1 MIDTIIFDYDGT
13 LHDSSKIYIPA
24 FKKAYQYLI
33 DNGLAEKKS
42 WKNSEITQWLGYDKK
57 QMWKTFMPQ
66 LEESYQNKASEIIG
80 KEMLKS
86 ILKGEA
92 ELYPNSME
100 VLDYLKSKHYQLI
113 FLSNCST
120 SYMELHEKTFA
131 LNHYFTEMFCS
142 EQYDYKKTKKEI
154 VKDYMEKSP
163 ARYVMIG
170 DRFQDIEVGQ
180 LENVYTV
187 GCKYGYGS
195 TNELDTADIQIQ
207 NIRDLLQYF

>member
-24 FKKAYQYLI
+24 FKKAYQYLVE
-33 DNGLAEKKS
+33 NGLAEQQQ
-42 WKNSEITQWLGYDKK
+42 WKDEEITQWLGYDKK
-57 QMWKTFMPQ
+57 HMWKTFMPH
-66 LEESYQNKASEIIG
+66 LEEDSQNKASEIIG

-92 ELYPNSME
+92 ELYPNSIE
-100 VLDYLKSKHYQLI
+100 ILDYLKNKNYQLI

-131 LNHYFTEMFCS
+131 LGQYFKEMLCS
-142 EQYDYKKTKKEI
+142 EQYNYKKSKKEI
-154 VKDYMEKSP
+154 VKNFMETST
-163 ARYVMIG
+163 AQYGMIG

-180 LENVYTV
+180 LDNVYTV
-187 GCKYGYGS
+187 GCAYGYGS
-195 TNELDTADIQIQ
+195 TSELDTADIQIK
-207 NIRDLLQYF
+207 NIKELFQYF